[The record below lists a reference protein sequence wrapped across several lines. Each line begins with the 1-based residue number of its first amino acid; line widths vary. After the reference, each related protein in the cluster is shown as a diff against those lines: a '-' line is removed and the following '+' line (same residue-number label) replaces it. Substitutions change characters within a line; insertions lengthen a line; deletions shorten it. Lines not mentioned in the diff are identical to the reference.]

1 MIVRE
6 IGTWHNFRIE
16 INSLWFLG
24 LCLCMSASPVFASD
38 CEILEAQF
46 FTKQQD
52 VIVTDWYVGNPYMR
66 LKTEIYPCAD
76 IRVKNTFW
84 QALKSA
90 DIEVTAT
97 FADESTKAKKLEC
110 EKRVLEPGEE
120 FSCAVCFESDFPI
133 SRLECR
139 FR

>member
-1 MIVRE
+1 MIVWQ
-6 IGTWHNFRIE
+6 IGIWHNFRTG
-16 INSLWFLG
+16 INFLWFL
-24 LCLCMSASPVFASD
+24 LLYLCMSTSPVFASD

-46 FTKQQD
+46 FRKQQD
-52 VIVTDWYVGNPYMR
+52 VIVTDWRFGAPYLR
-66 LKTEIYPCAD
+66 LKTEIYPCAG

-84 QALKSA
+84 QALKSE

-97 FADESTKAKKLEC
+97 FTDESTKAKKLGC
-110 EKRVLEPGEE
+110 EERILEPGEE
-120 FSCAVCFESDFPI
+120 FSCSVCFESDLPV